1 MGNSP
6 PTMLPL
12 DDQLDDVEISRQF
25 HSALDYHNAYISG
38 RVTPCQVARA
48 ILRLIH
54 PKSSASIHRESWIEI
69 HENETLQ
76 AARLSTE
83 RFASGKSRGVLDGV
97 PFGIKADI
105 RVKSFITSM
114 GMQVVPELP
123 CFQPAGE
130 SAWPVTK
137 LEEAGAI
144 IIGVNNMHENGAGNF
159 PNVAQLW
166 AVLELA
172 DHEADTS
179 GNNVRCTRY

>member
-1 MGNSP
+1 
-6 PTMLPL
+6 
-12 DDQLDDVEISRQF
+12 
-25 HSALDYHNAYISG
+25 
-38 RVTPCQVARA
+38 
-48 ILRLIH
+48 
-54 PKSSASIHRESWIEI
+54 
-69 HENETLQ
+69 
-76 AARLSTE
+76 
-83 RFASGKSRGVLDGV
+83 
-97 PFGIKADI
+97 
-105 RVKSFITSM
+105 M

-144 IIGVNNMHENGAGNF
+144 IIRVNNMHENGAGNF